1 MKNDE
6 LNVQNEDAFLY
17 HEEDPET
24 DADHEDIERIEKC
37 NDDDADDVR
46 IDDVL
51 REIINKR
58 SDDTQVNRKDKDR
71 ASKVLLNRQIYCH
84 SLNTIHLFDGKD
96 TVSKNE
102 VKLQNSNNQ
111 MSDIVLFML
120 KNCNG

>member
-111 MSDIVLFML
+111 MSDIVLFM
-120 KNCNG
+120 